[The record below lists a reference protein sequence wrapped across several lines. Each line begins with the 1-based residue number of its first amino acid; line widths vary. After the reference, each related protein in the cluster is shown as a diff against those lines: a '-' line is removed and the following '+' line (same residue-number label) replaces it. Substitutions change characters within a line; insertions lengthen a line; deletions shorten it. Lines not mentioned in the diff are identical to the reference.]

1 MLEIN
6 AENYHTTENSLR
18 ISYVANQSVNLKKG
32 EQLITLHFKSNTKA
46 NVFNQLNISYNT
58 LQAEAYNEN
67 GDMYDIRLNQ
77 RENTTKESVNSM
89 VLFQNEPNPFTNE
102 TVVKFYNSKDQE
114 INFVIFDINGK
125 VVRSIEKEYN
135 HGTHELKLTKN
146 ELGQT
151 GVYFIQMNTSDFTE
165 TKKMVLIR

>member
-1 MLEIN
+1 M
-6 AENYHTTENSLR
+6 
-18 ISYVANQSVNLKKG
+18 
-32 EQLITLHFKSNTKA
+32 
-46 NVFNQLNISYNT
+46 
-58 LQAEAYNEN
+58 QAEAYNEN

-114 INFVIFDINGK
+114 INFVIFDINSK